1 MSITSRCTECGAE
14 SSGSGG
20 IAHAT
25 TCSAITLEPKL
36 NYGQRAPAIELKFG
50 SEVERKK
57 FMKQLKGQAG
67 GNGLVGVDFGRSTEP
82 VESAQPNTID
92 SPQEGADLGASAR
105 SDEAKTALSRQVA
118 TSISGAYHDGYRD
131 GYQTAKHEFEAQSI
145 RKLENEKY
153 Q

>member
-1 MSITSRCTECGAE
+1 MTKCLACGA
-14 SSGSGG
+14 
-20 IAHAT
+20 IAVG
-25 TCSAITLEPKL
+25 AI
-36 NYGQRAPAIELKFG
+36 
-50 SEVERKK
+50 
-57 FMKQLKGQAG
+57 
-67 GNGLVGVDFGRSTEP
+67 
-82 VESAQPNTID
+82 PNCGHSDPPSTID